1 LYQFKWIYAA
11 SNLAETQQ
19 KPTKPLR
26 YVSRK
31 ETMSSTQIPTA
42 SEFPE
47 GE

>member
-11 SNLAETQQ
+11 SNLAEMQQ
-19 KPTKPLR
+19 KPTKTLK

-31 ETMSSTQIPTA
+31 ETMSSTQISTA
-42 SEFPE
+42 SECSE